1 MASGFTVPWAIAG
14 VSEEEYPV
22 TERPGSLSHCRDVEA
37 TALEGPPETI
47 TVEVGGLAHGDL
59 TDVRLPPRF
68 DANRLVY
75 TAYVN
80 GAGRMVVARFTV
92 ADRSVRDLEGV
103 FESNAF
109 SVGSRI
115 AWDDHTHF
123 FVTRGLGR
131 FPRSATGVGIS
142 CRSRQESGL
151 TAFTMFSAG
160 SLLWTM
166 SKSSFSQ
173 TRCIAR
179 FCSRMSAVMRSRP
192 SSSPTCTRRRSSSV
206 PMPSS

>member
-1 MASGFTVPWAIAG
+1 M
-14 VSEEEYPV
+14 
-22 TERPGSLSHCRDVEA
+22 DV
-37 TALEGPPETI
+37 L
-47 TVEVGGLAHGDL
+47 
-59 TDVRLPPRF
+59 LPPRL

-75 TAYVN
+75 IAYVN
-80 GAGRMVVARFTV
+80 GAGRRVVARFPV
-92 ADRSVRDLEGV
+92 ADRSVQGLEMV
-103 FESNAF
+103 VESNAF

-115 AWDDHTHF
+115 AWEDHTH

-131 FPRSATGVGIS
+131 FPRPATGIGIR
-142 CRSRQESGL
+142 CRSRQERGL
-151 TAFTMFSAG
+151 TAFTMSSAG
-160 SLLWTM
+160 SSLWTM